1 MSLAIFFQCPF
12 RSIRDLCK
20 PYPAEL
26 GLCTG
31 VVELTTMEHVDQMQD
46 RAHTQAHVKHTQAG
60 AGHARTNGPCKL
72 V

>member
-1 MSLAIFFQCPF
+1 MSLAIFFQYSF
-12 RSIRDLCK
+12 RSIQDLCK

-31 VVELTTMEHVDQMQD
+31 VVEITTMEHVDQMQD
-46 RAHTQAHVKHTQAG
+46 RAHAHAHVKHTLAG
-60 AGHARTNGPCKL
+60 AGHARTNGPRKL